1 MKKLRVLLLIAFL
14 SGIAVSCNFGTGHT
28 TIIENDN
35 NHYLKIEYSGH
46 VHFSDDGTAIS
57 SISRGG
63 YVKYWYNNRKL
74 EARSNGS
81 GGVSYELY
89 NNGERLDPDHDGKPL
104 IAEAVKMM
112 IRKGYHPERK

>member
-1 MKKLRVLLLIAFL
+1 MKKLRILLLIAVL
-14 SGIAVSCNFGTGHT
+14 GAAAASCNFGRGHT

-35 NHYLKIEYSGH
+35 NNYLKIEYSGH

-63 YVKYWYNNRKL
+63 YVKYQYNNRKL
-74 EARSNGS
+74 EARNNGNN
-81 GGVSYELY
+81 GVSYELY
-89 NNGERLDPDHDGKPL
+89 DNGEKLDPFHNGRPL